1 MTPEDVRMVIS
12 EILPQLKTMQVTT
25 YLIAGGIGLLGATI
39 GAFGGAYLKKRGENR
54 ANDAHFSA
62 LSQQLRETTKDT
74 EWIKTSLSG
83 SHWVSQQNW
92 VSKEKYYTT
101 LVTHLA
107 NWSTAIVTQMNYFEG
122 TNPHDA
128 FEMQNDDYVTVQRD
142 KAKAASEAISELKG
156 PILVFLTEETNT
168 SLDRLSKSLSE
179 AGEGYIANDD
189 LLEMINTALTTTLK
203 SILNEAKVDLNKPL
217 LTIDSTTIIVR

>member
-1 MTPEDVRMVIS
+1 MAPENVRMIIS
-12 EILPQLKTMQVTT
+12 EIVPQLKDMQATT

-39 GAFGGAYLKKRGENR
+39 GAFGGAYFKKRGENR
-54 ANDAHFSA
+54 ANDAHFSE

-92 VSKEKYYTT
+92 ISKEKYYTT
-101 LVTHLA
+101 LVTHIA

-122 TNPHDA
+122 INPHDA
-128 FEMQNDDYVTVQRD
+128 FEMQNDEYVTAQRV
-142 KAKAASEAISELKG
+142 KAEAASEAISALRG
-156 PILVFLTEETNT
+156 PILVFLTEETNA
-168 SLDRLSKSLSE
+168 SLDRLSRSLSE
-179 AGEGYIANDD
+179 AGKGYISNDD
-189 LLEMINTALTTTLK
+189 LLEMINVALTAALK

-217 LTIDSTTIIVR
+217 LTIDSSSIIV